1 MRQPRETFSHDSVR
15 EIKAPVHYLPE
26 ALMTRMLPAVLMSN
40 LRLALSA
47 PGAYA
52 AAVRLAARRFRRTRR
67 AATWR
72 HLLQAGLLVDRW
84 LPGSGVTQF
93 HAHFAHSPASV
104 AFFASRLSGLPFS
117 FTAHAKDIYTSDPR
131 QLREKITAS
140 RFVVTCTEYNKHHLT
155 RLKGKAAT
163 PIFCAYHGIDIQL
176 FAPGIPR
183 WRPTPPYRLLTV
195 ARLTAKKGIPIVIE
209 AFKILVDRGV
219 DLTYTLIGDG
229 EDRPA
234 ILDRIHATGMSERIQ
249 WLGTQPHHVV
259 LDHYR
264 RSDLFLIGCEIAKNG
279 DRDGIPNVLVESLAM
294 GVPVVATRVSA
305 IPELVQD
312 GATGLLVPPK
322 DARALADAA
331 QRLLVETDLRRTV
344 IEGGIARVRAEFDNR
359 KTIQPLARLFLH
371 PAAPGADREPGTD
384 RPAAANRPALFRF
397 RS

>member
-1 MRQPRETFSHDSVR
+1 MPSPANAGALGMILKGYPRISETFISNEIRLLERQGVSIRLFSMRQPRETFSHDSVR

-209 AFKILVDRGV
+209 ALKILVDRGV

-249 WLGTQPHHVV
+249 WLGTQPHHV
-259 LDHYR
+259 
-264 RSDLFLIGCEIAKNG
+264 
-279 DRDGIPNVLVESLAM
+279 
-294 GVPVVATRVSA
+294 
-305 IPELVQD
+305 
-312 GATGLLVPPK
+312 
-322 DARALADAA
+322 
-331 QRLLVETDLRRTV
+331 
-344 IEGGIARVRAEFDNR
+344 
-359 KTIQPLARLFLH
+359 
-371 PAAPGADREPGTD
+371 
-384 RPAAANRPALFRF
+384 
-397 RS
+397 